1 MKCGPTWVSRRSARR
16 ADQAVRRTTPALR
29 GLCSV
34 VTLLAHQSLGS
45 TSPAEALRQ
54 AAWYVNGAPT
64 FSDAL
69 ALGRRQLWT
78 QMIFP
83 TSRGA
88 PDLVKVPR
96 AVVDHLTD
104 LLCSAA

>member
-1 MKCGPTWVSRRSARR
+1 
-16 ADQAVRRTTPALR
+16 
-29 GLCSV
+29 
-34 VTLLAHQSLGS
+34 
-45 TSPAEALRQ
+45 
-54 AAWYVNGAPT
+54 
-64 FSDAL
+64 
-69 ALGRRQLWT
+69 LWT

-104 LLCSAA
+104 LLCYAA